1 MDRRSFFKTSGRK
14 KSSFRVQGGID
25 PYGGAWTRDEVSHL
39 LKRALF
45 GARETDIQSFV
56 SMGPEAAI
64 DALFQPQPLPA
75 SPLREYGMVGVEG
88 FMYDDLGVAV
98 GQPWGDD
105 LNTASDPQARPAIN
119 SARNGSLIKWMMG
132 LMLHQNATIHEKMV
146 LFMHHHFSVQMGE
159 VDNATMCY
167 RHHMLLRQ
175 HAVGN
180 IRELT
185 RLVSKD
191 PAMLRHLNGY
201 LNSKKAP
208 DENFARELQELM
220 TVGKGTDSLYTEND
234 VIAAAKVLTG
244 WRIDDATKLA
254 RFEASEHDMSTKQF
268 SGFYKGVSISAGD
281 GDTELA
287 ALINM
292 IFGVKETARF
302 ICRKL
307 YRWFVYH
314 RIEADVETAVIQPL
328 ADLLIAEDYEL
339 EPVLKVLLRSDH
351 FYETARRASYIKNPY
366 DFIVGTLREFNV
378 SFPAMADYSVSYP
391 YFEALAKQ
399 GNRMLMGLFQ
409 PPDVSGWPAYYQE
422 PMFYE
427 MWVNSNSLP
436 RRADFING
444 VVADGVVDVRA
455 YANESG
461 SQPDARTLV
470 ETMAGRLLQYPLSAT
485 SIDYIVNRFC
495 PSGMPNDAQLKDIFT
510 FIMNLP
516 EYHLC

>member
-1 MDRRSFFKTSGRK
+1 M
-14 KSSFRVQGGID
+14 Q
-25 PYGGAWTRDEVSHL
+25 PYGGAWTRDEVTHL
-39 LKRALF
+39 LKRTLF
-45 GARETDIQSFV
+45 GARETDIQAYLA
-56 SMGPEAAI
+56 MDPQRAI
-64 DALFQPQPLPA
+64 DALFQPQPMPS
-75 SPLREYGMVGVEG
+75 SPLREYGLVGVEG

-105 LNTASDPQARPAIN
+105 LNLASDAQARPAIN
-119 SARNGSLIKWMMG
+119 SARCGSLVKWMMG
-132 LMLHQNATIHEKMV
+132 QMLHQQPTIYEKMV
-146 LFMHHHFSVQMGE
+146 LFMHHHFSVQIGE
-159 VDNATMCY
+159 VDDATMCY
-167 RHHMLLRQ
+167 RHHLLLRQ
-175 HAVGN
+175 YALGN

-220 TVGKGTDSLYTEND
+220 TVGKGPDSMYTEGD

-244 WRIDDATKLA
+244 WRINSQTKLA
-254 RFEASEHDMSTKQF
+254 EFSAGEHDTGTKQF
-268 SGFYKGVSISAGD
+268 SGFYGGASIGGGD

-292 IFGVKETARF
+292 IFSVKETARF

-314 RIEADVETAVIQPL
+314 RIESDVETAVIQPL
-328 ADLLIAEDYEL
+328 ADLLIAENYEL
-339 EPVLKVLLRSDH
+339 EPVLKTLLRSEH
-351 FYETARRASYIKNPY
+351 FYETARRACYIKNPY
-366 DFIVGTLREFNV
+366 DLIVGTLREFNV
-378 SFPAMADYSVSYP
+378 PLPALTDYSRSYP
-391 YFEALAKQ
+391 YFDSLVKQ
-399 GNRMLMGLFQ
+399 GRRMLMELFQ

-436 RRADFING
+436 IRAAFI
-444 VVADGVVDVRA
+444 DGLIEDGLIDVRA
-455 YANESG
+455 YVNALG
-461 SQPDARTLV
+461 TQPDARSLV
-470 ETMAGRLLQYPLSAT
+470 EIIVARLLQYPLSDN
-485 SIDYIVNRFC
+485 SIDYIVNRFV
-495 PSGMPNDAQLKDIFT
+495 PGGMPDDTQLKALFK